1 MEEEQ
6 NINEAK
12 ADETEKTVVVEGDS
26 VEENKN
32 ASNWFDGISDESLR
46 SNPNVTKHASVEAL
60 AKSYVELSKKLGAKG
75 LAPLPEDATPEVI
88 EARKVLKRGENIKSA
103 NDYSRKLSNDE
114 SEEIGGVDYA
124 KNISQ
129 MLFDAGCDDETHT
142 AVMNAFVN
150 SERERVANTRKE
162 IENCE
167 NLLKDE
173 WNEDFDVQMKANEI
187 FVSKHFP
194 EVHEQLLKNGGYKV
208 PAIAKMFKQLNE
220 MTKDGEVRIQ
230 KAAAQNFDEQLKEIE
245 SSKAYQNPWD
255 EGHKAAVSRRTDI
268 IMKMAEKR

>member
-1 MEEEQ
+1 MEEE
-6 NINEAK
+6 NAK
-12 ADETEKTVVVEGDS
+12 IEEGANKTADDPVVVEGSED
-26 VEENKN
+26 KN
-32 ASNWFDGISDESLR
+32 PTQNWFDGISDESLR

-60 AKSYVELSKKLGAKG
+60 AKSYIELSKKLGAKG
-75 LAPLPEDATPEVI
+75 LAPLPEDATPEII

-103 NDYSRKLSNDE
+103 NDYSRKLSNSE
-114 SEEIGGVDYA
+114 SEEIGEDYA
-124 KNISQ
+124 KNLSQ
-129 MLFDAGCDDETHT
+129 MLFNAGCDDETHT
-142 AVMNAFVN
+142 SVMNAFVN
-150 SERERVANTRKE
+150 SERERIANTQKE
-162 IENCE
+162 IQNCE
-167 NLLKDE
+167 NLLRDE

-220 MTKDGEVRIQ
+220 MTKDGEVMIQ

-255 EGHKAAVSRRTDI
+255 SMHKEAVNRRTDI